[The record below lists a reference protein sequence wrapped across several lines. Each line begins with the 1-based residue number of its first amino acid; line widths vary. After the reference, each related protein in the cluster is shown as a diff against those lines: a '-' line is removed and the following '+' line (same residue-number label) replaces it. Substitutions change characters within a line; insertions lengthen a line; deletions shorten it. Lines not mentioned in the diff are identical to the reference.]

1 MVQFPADDYER
12 FRPLRIFNRLRG
24 EPRKGRLAV
33 PSIGVASGKG
43 GTGKTFT
50 SVNLALRL
58 AQGLGSVQ
66 ILDADLGLGNSHLQL
81 GLRPEGH
88 IQHFLQGEKRLDEL
102 IIQSDFGV
110 SLLPGGSGISRL
122 SHLEPGEI
130 RRLGRGISN
139 LKITADALV
148 VDSAAGI
155 SRQTLLFL
163 RCCDFVV
170 LVLQPELSS
179 LTDAYALLK
188 CLILRE
194 HMVQVHVLVN
204 RVYEEGEGLET
215 FEKLQDVASR
225 FLHYPL
231 HYLGAIPEDPTVR
244 RALARKTP
252 ILLHAPES
260 PAARAMAEVG
270 DRLLECLAALPEAE
284 GRADFRSRMLERS

>member
-1 MVQFPADDYER
+1 M
-12 FRPLRIFNRLRG
+12 
-24 EPRKGRLAV
+24 
-33 PSIGVASGKG
+33 
-43 GTGKTFT
+43 
-50 SVNLALRL
+50 NLALRL
-58 AQGLGSVQ
+58 ADSLGSVR

-81 GLRPEGH
+81 GVRPEGH
-88 IQHFLQGEKRLDEL
+88 IQHFLQGDKRLEDLVLE
-102 IIQSDFGV
+102 SEYGV

-122 SHLEPGEI
+122 SHLETGEI

-139 LKITADALV
+139 LNLSADALI

-155 SRQTLLFL
+155 SRQTLFFL

-188 CLILRE
+188 CLVLRE
-194 HMVQVHVLVN
+194 QMVQVHVLIN
-204 RVYEEGEGLET
+204 RVYEEEEGMET

-231 HYLGAIPEDPTVR
+231 HYLGAVPEDPLIR
-244 RALARKTP
+244 RALSQKTP
-252 ILLHAPES
+252 ILAYAPES

-270 DRLLECLAALPEAE
+270 DRLLGRLADMPQAD
-284 GRADFRSRMLERS
+284 GRADFRTRILERS

>member
-1 MVQFPADDYER
+1 MVQFSANGRER
-12 FRPLRIFNRLRG
+12 FRPLRIFDRLRG
-24 EPRKGRLAV
+24 GANKGRKAV

-58 AQGLGSVQ
+58 ASRMGSVQ

-88 IQHFLQGEKRLDEL
+88 IQHFLQGDMRLEEL
-102 IIQSDFGV
+102 VLESEYGV
-110 SLLPGGSGISRL
+110 SLLPGGSGVSRL
-122 SHLEPGEI
+122 SHLEAGEI

-139 LKITADALV
+139 LELAADALV

-194 HMVQVHVLVN
+194 HMVQVHVVVN
-204 RVYEEGEGLET
+204 RVYEEGEGLDT

-225 FLHYPL
+225 FLHFPL
-231 HYLGAIPEDPTVR
+231 HYLGAVPEDPVVR
-244 RALARKTP
+244 KALSQKTP
-252 ILLHAPES
+252 ILHYAPQS
-260 PAARAMAEVG
+260 PAALAIAEIG
-270 DRLLECLAALPEAE
+270 DRLLACMEELPEAW
-284 GRADFRSRMLERS
+284 GRADFRTRILERS

>member
-1 MVQFPADDYER
+1 M
-12 FRPLRIFNRLRG
+12 
-24 EPRKGRLAV
+24 AV

-50 SVNLALRL
+50 SVNLALHL
-58 AQGLGSVQ
+58 ASRLGSVQ
-66 ILDADLGLGNSHLQL
+66 MLDADLGLGNSHLQL

-88 IQHFLQGEKRLDEL
+88 IQHFLQGDMRLDEL
-102 IIQSDFGV
+102 VLESEYGV
-110 SLLPGGSGISRL
+110 SLLPGGSGVSRL
-122 SHLEPGEI
+122 SHLEAGEI

-139 LKITADALV
+139 LDLRADALI

-194 HMVQVHVLVN
+194 HMVQVHVVVN
-204 RVYEEGEGLET
+204 RVYEEGEGIET
-215 FEKLQDVASR
+215 FEKLQDVSSR
-225 FLHYPL
+225 FLHFPL
-231 HYLGAIPEDPTVR
+231 HYLGAVPEDPMVR
-244 RALARKTP
+244 KALARKTP
-252 ILLHAPES
+252 ILIHDPGS
-260 PAARAMAEVG
+260 PSARAMAAIG
-270 DRLLECLAALPEAE
+270 DRLIDCMAELPQPE
-284 GRADFRSRMLERS
+284 GRADFRTRILERS